1 MYWHYFGLLSNIIL
15 FIESIMG
22 EVVFWTII
30 RAAVTIIGLWIIRS
44 QVDSQLWWFIAIAAV
59 YVLVIHPAIVS
70 YRWFETRNKK
80 VLESTLCSSCKS
92 FDPSAVLCIKYDKH
106 PTENYVPCDGV
117 DWEPQ

>member
-1 MYWHYFGLLSNIIL
+1 
-15 FIESIMG
+15 MG